1 MSPLTVITICDLAHF
16 IVDDPDRLLDGTFTV
31 LGKVIAPIEID
42 VPTFARNKLLRNLAP
57 AALDSGIEE
66 MRKLMSRSSKVG
78 EKTPSEYID
87 LKMASRVH
95 GASMRVMPLAIYS

>member
-1 MSPLTVITICDLAHF
+1 M
-16 IVDDPDRLLDGTFTV
+16 
-31 LGKVIAPIEID
+31 LGKAIAPVEMD
-42 VPTFARNKLLRNLAP
+42 APTFARNKLLRNLAP

-66 MRKLMSRSSKVG
+66 LRKLMSKAPKVG
-78 EKTPSEYID
+78 EKPPSEYID